1 VSKGG
6 HKATM
11 LHTTPET
18 SYKSPLHQMT
28 QTTPTCLWNDSA
40 SIEELTYSIG
50 HGAVGATCNPVIA
63 LTVLKQ
69 EMSDWRPRILELID
83 EMPLASEDQI
93 GWRVIEE
100 MSARGAG
107 LLRGIFEAQGGR
119 NGRLSIQTDP
129 RNYRNTEAI
138 VEQAVRFSQLA
149 PNMIVKIPVTR
160 AGIPAIEEATYR
172 GVSINATV
180 SFTLP
185 QSIAVA
191 EAVERGLRRREREGK
206 DISTMGPVCTIMV
219 GRLDD
224 WLKVVMEKQEISTDP
239 GYLEWAGVAVFKKT
253 YAIFRERGYR
263 LRLLSA
269 AFRNHMHWSEF
280 IGGDVV
286 ISPPC
291 AWQKRYN
298 ASDIE
303 VIPRIDKPVD
313 PRIIEDLLKRFDDFR
328 RAYMEDG
335 LRVDEFDSFGS
346 TKRTLRQFNGAC
358 TDLAVLIRDFM
369 IPNPDLK

>member
-1 VSKGG
+1 
-6 HKATM
+6 
-11 LHTTPET
+11 
-18 SYKSPLHQMT
+18 MT

-40 SIEELTYSIG
+40 SLDELAYSID

-63 LTVLKQ
+63 YTLLKK
-69 EMSDWRPRILELID
+69 EMPVWKPRIIELID
-83 EMPLASEDQI
+83 AMPTATEDQI

-100 MSARGAG
+100 MSVKGAA
-107 LLRGIFEAQGGR
+107 LLKPVFDEHRGR

-129 RNYRNTEAI
+129 RFYRNTEAI
-138 VEQAVRFSQLA
+138 LDQATRFSQLA

-172 GVSINATV
+172 GISINATV

-191 EAVERGLRRREREGK
+191 EAVERGLRRREREGL

-224 WLKVVMEKQEISTDP
+224 WLKVVMERENISTDP

-253 YAIFRERGYR
+253 YKIFHERGYR

-291 AWQKRYN
+291 AWQRRYN

-303 VIPRIDKPVD
+303 VVPRINNPVD
-313 PRIIEDLLKRFDDFR
+313 PALVQDLLKRFPDFKA
-328 RAYMEDG
+328 AYSEGG
-335 LRVDEFDSFGS
+335 LTVDEFDAFGP
-346 TKRTLRQFNGAC
+346 TLRTLRQFIGAC
-358 TDLAVLIRDFM
+358 TDLAVLVRDVM
-369 IPNPDLK
+369 LPNPDVK